1 MLATTLLMVTISA
14 INVQPE
20 PTLRQVLKH
29 AHPAHQISSL
39 RKARV
44 HAWLA
49 LQDQSQLQACRV
61 QIVGQAN
68 TQMAAP
74 ARNAKLVHTRW
85 GAPRPVPHVQ
95 QVRNLQMVPAI
106 ALIVLRELSQK
117 NLRQAVPLA
126 KQAST
131 RAPDP
136 LPARHAREALS
147 QRQALLNAQSAR
159 RDLFQNQKAA
169 VALFARRIIIQKKE
183 HLSALRAT
191 KVCLLLK
198 VLLLAKSVQTARQLV

>member
-1 MLATTLLMVTISA
+1 MTLATTLLMVTISA

-29 AHPAHQISSL
+29 AHPAHQMSSL

-61 QIVGQAN
+61 QIVEQAN

-85 GAPRPVPHVQ
+85 DALRPVQHVQ
-95 QVRNLQMVPAI
+95 QVRILQTINL
-106 ALIVLRELSQK
+106 
-117 NLRQAVPLA
+117 N
-126 KQAST
+126 
-131 RAPDP
+131 
-136 LPARHAREALS
+136 
-147 QRQALLNAQSAR
+147 
-159 RDLFQNQKAA
+159 
-169 VALFARRIIIQKKE
+169 
-183 HLSALRAT
+183 
-191 KVCLLLK
+191 
-198 VLLLAKSVQTARQLV
+198 